1 MNYPILITK
10 QPRSDF
16 GVIVPDLPG
25 CITTGRTMDE
35 ALEMAREAIELH
47 LEGLVEH
54 GQVPPLPRSIDTL
67 RAMRRFAGGTWAVVQ
82 VDPAGLRVRVV
93 RVVRVGVT
101 MPQRLLD
108 AIDRHARQSGET
120 RSGLQEKRQQVREW
134 RLATIGWLHNR
145 QTHAHRAPGG
155 NPGGCALTHV
165 SDRIHSAGR
174 PSGHARVLAVV
185 HGAARPNQP
194 APHHATT
201 QASGTRQPR
210 RLQDDRPQPV

>member
-1 MNYPILITK
+1 MNYPVLITK

-25 CITTGRTMDE
+25 CITAGRTMDE

-67 RAMRRFAGGTWAVVQ
+67 RAMRRSAGGIWAVVQ
-82 VDPAGLRVRVV
+82 VDPAGLRV

-120 RSGLQEKRQQVREW
+120 RSGLLARAAIRYIGREGDALPTADAGGVRA
-134 RLATIGWLHNR
+134 RRVRAAGGDGASMGAT
-145 QTHAHRAPGG
+145 
-155 NPGGCALTHV
+155 
-165 SDRIHSAGR
+165 
-174 PSGHARVLAVV
+174 
-185 HGAARPNQP
+185 
-194 APHHATT
+194 
-201 QASGTRQPR
+201 R
-210 RLQDDRPQPV
+210 RSRRR

>member
-1 MNYPILITK
+1 MNYPVLITK

-25 CITTGRTMDE
+25 CITAGRTMDE

-93 RVVRVGVT
+93 RVGVT

-120 RSGLQEKRQQVREW
+120 RSGLLARAAIRYIGREGDALPTAESGGVRA
-134 RLATIGWLHNR
+134 RRVRAAGGDGASMGAT
-145 QTHAHRAPGG
+145 
-155 NPGGCALTHV
+155 
-165 SDRIHSAGR
+165 
-174 PSGHARVLAVV
+174 
-185 HGAARPNQP
+185 
-194 APHHATT
+194 
-201 QASGTRQPR
+201 R
-210 RLQDDRPQPV
+210 RSRRR

>member
-1 MNYPILITK
+1 MNYPVLITK

-25 CITTGRTMDE
+25 CITAGRTMDE

-93 RVVRVGVT
+93 RVGVT

-120 RSGLQEKRQQVREW
+120 RSGLLARAAIRYIGREGDALPTAEAGGVRA
-134 RLATIGWLHNR
+134 RR
-145 QTHAHRAPGG
+145 VRAAGG
-155 NPGGCALTHV
+155 AAA
-165 SDRIHSAGR
+165 AGR
-174 PSGHARVLAVV
+174 
-185 HGAARPNQP
+185 AA
-194 APHHATT
+194 
-201 QASGTRQPR
+201 GR
-210 RLQDDRPQPV
+210 RRGRAG